1 MFTPPSYQVLAVLA
15 LRRWATERR
24 HIRSG
29 NTTNYRRTGW
39 RERRQRDADA
49 ALVRC
54 LDFERALSR
63 LPMVEQAALIATYRD
78 GLRHHA
84 TAIGCSDRKLAYLL
98 PLARLHLAETLD
110 RLDLL

>member
-1 MFTPPSYQVLAVLA
+1 MGLRGGLPPPIAD
-15 LRRWATERR
+15 ATERR
-24 HIRSG
+24 QLRSG
-29 NTTNYRRTGW
+29 NTTDYRRSGW

-49 ALVRC
+49 RIVRC
-54 LDFERALSR
+54 LDFERALST

-84 TAIGCSDRKLAYLL
+84 TACAIGCSERKLAYVL